1 MFSLNEIIEEISKVS
16 GTSEDAVKKKIE
28 EKQLELSG
36 LVSPEGAAY
45 IVGKELGVN
54 LLKETVM
61 KSLEIKN
68 IVSGMRSVEIEAKI
82 TNISEKRD
90 FDKNGRS
97 GSVVNVY
104 LADETGST
112 RLSLWNDEIA
122 NFETLG
128 VKVGDVVKISSAYVK
143 ENAMGNSEMRI
154 GRMGKI
160 VKTDK
165 QLNEISD
172 VNNSFESVKLKNI
185 SDLNVGDF
193 CELRASLVQVYK
205 KSPFFEVCPTCGSRI
220 ENKDG
225 SWNCKEHG
233 IVEPKYNMVISGV
246 LDDGTGNIRGVFFR
260 EMAEKIFGKSTD
272 ELRGMITDDPLVIFD
287 TLILGN
293 EFTVKGKVK
302 RNDFTESNE
311 IIINDVNE
319 INSVQEAKNIIK
331 ELEN

>member
-1 MFSLNEIIEEISKVS
+1 MFSLNEIIEEISKAS
-16 GTSEDAVKKKIE
+16 GTSEDAVKRKIE
-28 EKQLELSG
+28 EKQVELSG

-45 IVGKELGVN
+45 IIGKELGVN
-54 LLKETVM
+54 LLKEVVM
-61 KSLEIKN
+61 KSLKIKN

-97 GSVVNVY
+97 GSVINVY

-112 RLSLWNDEIA
+112 RLSLWNDEIVS
-122 NFETLG
+122 FETLD
-128 VKVGDVVKISSAYVK
+128 VKIGDVVKISSAYVK
-143 ENAMGNSEMRI
+143 ENSMGNSEMRI
-154 GRMGKI
+154 GKMGKI
-160 VKTDK
+160 VKIDK
-165 QLNEISD
+165 QISEISD
-172 VNNSFESVKLKNI
+172 AEKNFESVKLKNI
-185 SDLNVGDF
+185 SNLNVGDF
-193 CELRASLVQVYK
+193 CEIRASLIQVYK
-205 KSPFFEVCPTCGSRI
+205 KNPFYEVCPNCGSRV

-260 EMAEKIFGKSTD
+260 EAAENVFGKNTD
-272 ELRGMITDDPLVIFD
+272 ELRGIITDDPLVIFD
-287 TLILGN
+287 KLILGK
-293 EFTVKGKVK
+293 EFILRGKVK

-311 IIINDVNE
+311 IIVNDVNE
-319 INSVQEAKNIIK
+319 INSIKEAKNIIK